1 LQSNLGQAQQRIKK
15 YANLNKTE
23 RTFAE
28 GHKVY
33 LKMHSYRE
41 TTLGWVSVTPLVK
54 LTSKWYGAFKVL
66 KQIANTACKLQLS
79 ADTQLY
85 DVFHINQ
92 LKCHLGKYAVPN
104 QIFH

>member
-1 LQSNLGQAQQRIKK
+1 LPSNLGQAQQQIKK

-28 GHKVY
+28 GRKVY
-33 LKMHSYRE
+33 LKMHSYPE
-41 TTLGWVSVTPLVK
+41 TTLGWVCVTPLVK
-54 LTSKWYGAFKVL
+54 LTSKWYGTFKVL
-66 KQIANTACKLQLS
+66 KQIANTACKLQFPV
-79 ADTQLY
+79 DTQLH

-104 QIFH
+104 QIFR